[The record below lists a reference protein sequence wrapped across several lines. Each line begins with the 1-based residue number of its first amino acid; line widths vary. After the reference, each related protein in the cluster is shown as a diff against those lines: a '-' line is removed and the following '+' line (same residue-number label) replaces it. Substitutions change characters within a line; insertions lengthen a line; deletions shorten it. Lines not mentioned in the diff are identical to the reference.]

1 MSESARQHLHD
12 AADLVGSAAAGADG
26 DAAERLDD
34 LAGQIQQAA
43 DRSHGPDHGRL
54 ARLLTALGEV
64 KEQVDDETAAT
75 IEEARDH
82 LTEFRKTVEG
92 V

>member
-1 MSESARQHLHD
+1 MSESERQHLHE
-12 AADLVGSAAAGADG
+12 AADLVTAAASAANG
-26 DAAERLDD
+26 DAAERLEN
-34 LAGQIQQAA
+34 LADEIQKAA

-54 ARLLTALGEV
+54 ARLLTALEEV
-64 KEQVDDETAAT
+64 KPQVDEETADT
-75 IEEARDH
+75 IEAARDH